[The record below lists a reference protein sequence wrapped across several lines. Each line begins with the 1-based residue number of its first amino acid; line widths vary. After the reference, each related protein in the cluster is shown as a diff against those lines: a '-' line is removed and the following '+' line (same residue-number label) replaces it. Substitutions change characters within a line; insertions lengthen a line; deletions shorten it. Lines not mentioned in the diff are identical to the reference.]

1 MLMSFVGDLL
11 PRSRRFAINSLQV
24 SVDAS
29 LATISPPPL
38 PSLAT
43 LSTPPTPTIEQ
54 PTPTLKPYIRRRRRK
69 RQAFDSV
76 MHQQLS
82 APQSAPQP
90 VGELNPESKRI
101 DLEQFKQQ
109 RYGEQLEGR
118 TWRLFDMLSRS
129 RSDSGK
135 GATLLSPNDMDRL
148 EASSMSKSSS
158 GVPGSILHSDG
169 RSTVD
174 EEDDDSIFSLEE
186 IGDGVQLFEQNV
198 PDSADDEMD
207 EMMKRAMMV
216 GNREYEGT
224 YHHLPQSNISDY

>member
-1 MLMSFVGDLL
+1 
-11 PRSRRFAINSLQV
+11 
-24 SVDAS
+24 
-29 LATISPPPL
+29 
-38 PSLAT
+38 
-43 LSTPPTPTIEQ
+43 
-54 PTPTLKPYIRRRRRK
+54 
-69 RQAFDSV
+69 
-76 MHQQLS
+76 
-82 APQSAPQP
+82 
-90 VGELNPESKRI
+90 
-101 DLEQFKQQ
+101 
-109 RYGEQLEGR
+109 
-118 TWRLFDMLSRS
+118 MLSRS
-129 RSDSGK
+129 RSDS

-174 EEDDDSIFSLEE
+174 EEDDDSIFSREE